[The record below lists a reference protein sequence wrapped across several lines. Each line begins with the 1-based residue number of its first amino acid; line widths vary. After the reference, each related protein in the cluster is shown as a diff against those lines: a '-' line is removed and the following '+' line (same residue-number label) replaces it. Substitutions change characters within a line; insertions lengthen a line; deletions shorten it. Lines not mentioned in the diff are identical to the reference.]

1 MGFVSAGCTAQ
12 SNAAEKSTAP
22 SALPCEGGCDDG
34 REETP
39 QGPSPPPPA
48 RALPLPASPC
58 LLRSDAACGVQLAVM
73 TISVWRR
80 LQEITGDLR
89 PRASAQP
96 ERNGRL
102 LLISHA
108 AILGTLLH

>member
-1 MGFVSAGCTAQ
+1 MLPRNPLPPPRFRVKAAVTTA
-12 SNAAEKSTAP
+12 ERRLLRLPLP
-22 SALPCEGGCDDG
+22 SA
-34 REETP
+34 
-39 QGPSPPPPA
+39 SPPA
-48 RALPLPASPC
+48 RALPLPAS
-58 LLRSDAACGVQLAVM
+58 LRSDAACGVQLAVM

>member
-12 SNAAEKSTAP
+12 RVMLLRNPLPPLLFHVKAAVTTAERR
-22 SALPCEGGCDDG
+22 LL
-34 REETP
+34 RL
-39 QGPSPPPPA
+39 PPPRPH
-48 RALPLPASPC
+48 PASPR
-58 LLRSDAACGVQLAVM
+58 LLRSDAACRVQLAVM

-89 PRASAQP
+89 PHASAQP

>member
-1 MGFVSAGCTAQ
+1 MHGAE
-12 SNAAEKSTAP
+12 SNAAEKSVAP

-39 QGPSPPPPA
+39 QTPLPPRP
-48 RALPLPASPC
+48 RPASPR